1 MVRFRT
7 LVFLPIVSV
16 LGACNTVVMNPT
28 GYIAQQQRDLVV
40 LSTLLM
46 LLIIV
51 PVMVL
56 TVVFA
61 WRYRHSSKTAVY
73 EPDWDHSIHLELLI
87 WSVPLLIVVCLG
99 ALTWS
104 GTHLLDPY
112 RPVAHLNPPTIKEVG
127 AKPLRVN
134 VIALDWKWLFV
145 YPEYGITAVNE
156 LAAPMNREIDFHITA
171 SSVMNSFYIPALAGQ
186 IYAMPAMETRLHA
199 FINKEGVF
207 RGLSANYSGAG
218 FSGMHFVFRSLTEA
232 DFDRWRTQIDT
243 TGDELDRESYRKLER
258 PSTNEPVHRYT
269 QVVPGL
275 FEAIVNMCVEPG
287 NSCMNAMARN
297 DAKEGLDLAATE
309 KSPVSVHEEINA
321 RHSSL
326 ESAREPLPSIC
337 TSNEVERIPL
347 LGRVNP
353 KSANLSPIV
362 GAGIPRPPIASFRFT
377 ASSIV
382 PKRSRS

>member
-1 MVRFRT
+1 M
-7 LVFLPIVSV
+7 
-16 LGACNTVVMNPT
+16 LGGCNTVILNPT

-40 LSTLLM
+40 VSTLLM
-46 LLIIV
+46 LIIIV

-73 EPDWDHSIHLELLI
+73 EPEWDHSIHLELLI

-112 RPVAHLNPPTIKEVG
+112 RPVAHISAAARKGVV
-127 AKPLRVN
+127 AKALRVN

-145 YPEYGITAVNE
+145 FPEYGIAAVNE

-171 SSVMNSFYIPALAGQ
+171 SSLMNSFYIPALAGQ

-199 FINKEGVF
+199 FMNKEGVY
-207 RGLSANYSGAG
+207 RGFSANYSGAG

-232 DFDRWRTQIDT
+232 DFDKWRTQIGT
-243 TGDELDRESYRKLER
+243 TGDELDLESYRKLAR
-258 PSTNEPVHRYT
+258 PSTNQPVHRYT
-269 QVVPGL
+269 RVVPGL
-275 FEAIVNMCVEPG
+275 FEAVVNMCSEPG

-297 DAKEGLDLAATE
+297 HANEGLDLAALE
-309 KSPVSVHEEINA
+309 KSQVSAHANTDA
-321 RHSSL
+321 RNSSL
-326 ESAREPLPSIC
+326 ASAREPLPSIC
-337 TSNEVERIPL
+337 TSNEAEHIPL
-347 LGRVNP
+347 LNRVNP
-353 KSANLSPIV
+353 KPVNLSPIV
-362 GAGIPRPPIASFRFT
+362 GAGIPRPPIASFHFT